1 MNASIIIWALVAIV
15 SIIEIVNWTI
25 STIKNRHNSQNHRHA
40 RHHIPVIQKQVATDA
55 QSSATHTNIA
65 TK

>member
-40 RHHIPVIQKQVATDA
+40 LRHIPVIQKQVATDA
-55 QSSATHTNIA
+55 QSSATHPNIA